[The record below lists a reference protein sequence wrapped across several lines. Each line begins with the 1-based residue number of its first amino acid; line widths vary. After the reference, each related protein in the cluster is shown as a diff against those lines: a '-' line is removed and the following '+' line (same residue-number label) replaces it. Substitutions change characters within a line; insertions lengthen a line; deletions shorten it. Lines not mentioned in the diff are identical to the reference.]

1 VRSEN
6 FGVQGLRA
14 KFEQDLEWLKHLVE
28 ARDRVGALALLGEM
42 VIRY

>member
-6 FGVQGLRA
+6 FEVQGLRV
-14 KFEQDLEWLKHLVE
+14 KFEQDLERLKHPVE

>member
-6 FGVQGLRA
+6 FEVQGLRA
-14 KFEQDLEWLKHLVE
+14 KFEQDLGRLKHPVE
-28 ARDRVGALALLGEM
+28 TRDRVGALALLREM

>member
-6 FGVQGLRA
+6 FEVQGLRA
-14 KFEQDLEWLKHLVE
+14 KFEQDLERLKHLVE
-28 ARDRVGALALLGEM
+28 ARDRVGALALLREM